1 MRNLYYSLI
10 GLNSD
15 FDRIFFT
22 NEYRALAGKKGRT
35 ILSLLGI
42 LFVTFIAIGFAVGS
56 IENLKTKMDNPFT
69 NWVELKVTDY
79 RISNK
84 ATKLIEEY
92 NRPDVMEK
100 YQLDRSNGFC
110 EFVLHIYKADFRVSI
125 PLKDTLNRT
134 VWGRS
139 IESDEALLQKILE
152 GENIVW
158 RAPNFDPLN
167 DPLESDEIVV
177 TEELIRQLGY
187 EKVDSNFGSL
197 LVYIEPNPVCL
208 KVRAV
213 VTNLPGVSTFVSSP
227 ALYNTV
233 TAKIDTRCTCGELV
247 HFNDANSSELSFL
260 LKTEGNH
267 SSHFDSICL
276 ERFSNRNVDIDD
288 AEAIQIG
295 GRGYIVK
302 KMYFFPSD
310 KPDSISIESFQ
321 KTIGS
326 MFETCPFA
334 YLETDAQCCRA
345 INYSDYHNLAFN
357 FRRLDD
363 IREFGAELVDR
374 FGIEI
379 DMNQVE
385 EKENFAIVS
394 KLTFFISLV
403 LLFLGI
409 SSIVLFVT
417 NLLKSHLGS
426 IRSNLGTLQAFGLSN
441 QLIKRIYLKIIAT
454 FLIQSVISASMLS
467 LAIEVAEGYLMGKN
481 SLFSFINQWVVVS
494 IAGLITFGMWFS
506 SAVINKLM
514 NDTPGN
520 MIYER

>member
-1 MRNLYYSLI
+1 
-10 GLNSD
+10 
-15 FDRIFFT
+15 
-22 NEYRALAGKKGRT
+22 
-35 ILSLLGI
+35 
-42 LFVTFIAIGFAVGS
+42 
-56 IENLKTKMDNPFT
+56 
-69 NWVELKVTDY
+69 
-79 RISNK
+79 
-84 ATKLIEEY
+84 
-92 NRPDVMEK
+92 
-100 YQLDRSNGFC
+100 
-110 EFVLHIYKADFRVSI
+110 
-125 PLKDTLNRT
+125 
-134 VWGRS
+134 
-139 IESDEALLQKILE
+139 
-152 GENIVW
+152 
-158 RAPNFDPLN
+158 
-167 DPLESDEIVV
+167 
-177 TEELIRQLGY
+177 
-187 EKVDSNFGSL
+187 
-197 LVYIEPNPVCL
+197 
-208 KVRAV
+208 
-213 VTNLPGVSTFVSSP
+213 
-227 ALYNTV
+227 
-233 TAKIDTRCTCGELV
+233 
-247 HFNDANSSELSFL
+247 
-260 LKTEGNH
+260 
-267 SSHFDSICL
+267 
-276 ERFSNRNVDIDD
+276 
-288 AEAIQIG
+288 
-295 GRGYIVK
+295 
-302 KMYFFPSD
+302 
-310 KPDSISIESFQ
+310 
-321 KTIGS
+321 